1 MSQILFNDDQP
12 QADRSP
18 ESKKAAATPSA
29 NIFQGRFDANSDQA
43 AFPEW
48 DILPPNQ
55 FINPRMKQQ

>member
-1 MSQILFNDDQP
+1 MSQILFTDDQP

-18 ESKKAAATPSA
+18 ESKIASAMPSA
-29 NIFQGRFDANSDQA
+29 NIFQGRFNGDSDQA

-48 DILPPNQ
+48 DILPPHQ